1 MTLRR
6 RQFLQLAAGAA
17 ALPATSRGAWAQ
29 AYPSRPVHLIV
40 TFPPG
45 SAPDIVARLVGQWLG
60 DRLGQQFVIEN
71 KPGAGG
77 NIATEYVVRAAPD
90 GYTLLMPVSTNAVN
104 ATLYPNL
111 SFNFIRDIAPIA
123 GIATT
128 AFIVL
133 VTPSLDVK
141 TVPELIAYAK
151 ANPGKI
157 NMSSGGVGSSPHVFG
172 ELLQIMTGTKFVHV
186 PYRGNYTTDLISG
199 QVQLAFTPIAQALPL
214 IRSNQLRPIATTTAK
229 RNETLPEVPT
239 IAEFLAGYEAFG
251 WYGLGAPRETP
262 ADIITKLS
270 DAMNAVLATPEAKKR
285 LVELGLD
292 PMPLNA
298 AGFTKHIADET
309 EKWGKVIKTAGIK
322 IS

>member
-1 MTLRR
+1 MMLRR

-17 ALPATSRGAWAQ
+17 ALPTFSGGAWAQ
-29 AYPSRPVHLIV
+29 AYPSRPIHLIV

-60 DRLGQQFVIEN
+60 DKLGQQFVIEN

-133 VTPSLDVK
+133 VTPSLEAK

-199 QVQLAFTPIAQALPL
+199 QVQLGFVPIAQALPL
-214 IRSNQLRPIATTTAK
+214 IRNGQLRPLATTTAK

-239 IAEFLAGYEAFG
+239 IAEFLPGYEAFG

-262 ADIITKLS
+262 GDIITKLS
-270 DAMNAVLATPEAKKR
+270 DAMNAVLATAEAKRR
-285 LVELGLD
+285 LLELGLD
-292 PMPLNA
+292 PMALNS
-298 AGFTKHIADET
+298 AGFTKHIANET
-309 EKWGKVIKTAGIK
+309 EKWGNVIKTAGIK
-322 IS
+322 IN